1 MSARR
6 QERRLNLPSSPLPPD
21 HRETAVHLLHIFP
34 SFQLGGSQR
43 RFAALANHF
52 GDGYRHTIV
61 ALDRCIDAAALLQPD
76 VTWTYVQVP
85 AGTGLMARIAN
96 ARAVIRAHRPNV
108 LVTYNWGAI
117 EWAAANWSP
126 LAPHIHIE
134 DGFGPEEAA
143 RQLRRRVLF
152 RRHVLRRRHST
163 VVLPSRT
170 LLRLAADVW
179 RLPAARTLYI
189 PNGIPCARFRR
200 PAGTI
205 TETFR
210 GTGPVIGTVATLR
223 KEKALDRLIEAF
235 ATVLTRQPAR
245 LVIVGDGPERLSLE
259 NAVALQGLRH
269 AVTFTGGLS
278 QPETAVAGFDVF
290 ALSSDTE
297 QMPLSVLEAMAA
309 GKPVAGTDVGDVA
322 AMLAPENTPFVVPK
336 DANRLAEALSRLLA
350 DADLR
355 RRLGAANQARAV
367 VEFDEARMFATYD
380 SLFAHRADA
389 PKQPLNRPVP
399 NLLPS

>member
-1 MSARR
+1 
-6 QERRLNLPSSPLPPD
+6 
-21 HRETAVHLLHIFP
+21 
-34 SFQLGGSQR
+34 
-43 RFAALANHF
+43 
-52 GDGYRHTIV
+52 
-61 ALDRCIDAAALLQPD
+61 
-76 VTWTYVQVP
+76 VQVP
-85 AGTGLMARIAN
+85 PKTGFVTTITN
-96 ARAVIRAHRPNV
+96 ARAVLRAHRPHV

-134 DGFGPEEAA
+134 DGFGPEEAT

-152 RRHVLRRRHST
+152 RRHVLNRRHST

-170 LLRLAADVW
+170 LLRLATDVW
-179 RLPAARTLYI
+179 RLPPARTLYI
-189 PNGIPCARFRR
+189 PNGIPCERFRR

-235 ATVLTRQPAR
+235 AQVLAKQPAR
-245 LVIVGDGPERLSLE
+245 LVIVGDGPERVGLE
-259 NAVALQGLRH
+259 NLVAQKNLRH

-309 GKPVAGTDVGDVA
+309 GQPIASTDVGDVA
-322 AMLAPENTPFVVPK
+322 AMVASENAPFIVPK
-336 DANRLAEALSRLLA
+336 DTSRLA
-350 DADLR
+350 DALSQLIAESDLGR
-355 RRLGAANQARAV
+355 RIGAANQARAV
-367 VEFDEARMFATYD
+367 AEFDEARMFATYD
-380 SLFAHRADA
+380 SLFNRRADQ
-389 PKQPLNRPVP
+389 PKRPLNRPVP